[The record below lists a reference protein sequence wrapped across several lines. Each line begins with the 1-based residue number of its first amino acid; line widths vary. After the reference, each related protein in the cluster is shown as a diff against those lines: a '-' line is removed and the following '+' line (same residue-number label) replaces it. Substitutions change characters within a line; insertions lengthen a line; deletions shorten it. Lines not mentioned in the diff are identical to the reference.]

1 MSLKPTKMKY
11 PRIKETKK
19 KKKKKKKKTKQTNT
33 DKDPDET
40 HISSDFG

>member
-19 KKKKKKKKTKQTNT
+19 KKKKTNT

>member
-1 MSLKPTKMKY
+1 MKY

-19 KKKKKKKKTKQTNT
+19 KKKKKKTNT